1 MALPQGSTVSS
12 PQPPAGSATDTRTG
26 GDARGEMAAILRD
39 VLSPPAP
46 TDKADVN
53 PPAPDDDSAGT
64 TGEEPNSAAGDDAS
78 GGHDPSQSEPTTD
91 AGEADDDGEDDAK
104 ADDDGSKSLTKRL
117 ERLEA
122 QKQELQAKLAERK
135 ALREELETVE
145 EAVAKASATVDG
157 CQTLEDLERCYTTAS
172 TTEGVLE
179 KMLRRASRDG
189 ADEVT
194 VQQAAAAA
202 GEPEEAWVKQYGP
215 DKRWTVDELETR
227 LDAVRTDIRTGI
239 PERAKFLQARQA
251 HQRVAHEQFGY
262 LKDKA
267 DPLHAAAQAARR
279 EFPALNRLP
288 HADVVIGYTLMGQAL
303 VKAAMEGRLEPHVLS
318 AMRKHG
324 GFTGRP
330 NPAPAPKP
338 KPKPRPVP
346 DPTPTP
352 DPGGGDKW
360 APIGKDPGASR
371 SALRAIL
378 SG

>member
-1 MALPQGSTVSS
+1 MALPNGSPVSS
-12 PQPPAGSATDTRTG
+12 HQSPAGSATDTRTG
-26 GDARGEMAAILRD
+26 GDTRGEMAAILRD
-39 VLSPPAP
+39 VLLPPAP
-46 TDKADVN
+46 TDKTDVN
-53 PPAPDDDSAGT
+53 PPAPDEQSAGT

-91 AGEADDDGEDDAK
+91 ASEADEDGEDDAK
-104 ADDDGSKSLTKRL
+104 AEDDGSKSLTKRL

-122 QKQELQAKLAERK
+122 QKQELQTKLAERK
-135 ALREELETVE
+135 ALREELEAVD

-157 CQTLEDLERCYTTAS
+157 CQTLDDLERCYTTAQ

-189 ADEVT
+189 AEEIT

-202 GEPEEAWVKQYGP
+202 GEPEEIWVKQYGP
-215 DKRWTVDELETR
+215 DKRWSVDELESR
-227 LDAVRTDIRTGI
+227 LDAVRTDIRSGI

-251 HQRVAHEQFGY
+251 HQRTAQEQFGY

-279 EFPALNRLP
+279 QFPALNRLP
-288 HADVVIGYTLMGQAL
+288 HADVVIGYTLMGEAL
-303 VKAAMEGRLEPHVLS
+303 VKAALEGKLEPHVLS

-324 GFTGRP
+324 GFTGKA
-330 NPAPAPKP
+330 NVAPAP

-346 DPTPTP
+346 TPTPTP
-352 DPGGGDKW
+352 APGGGDKW

-371 SALRAIL
+371 SALRDIL